1 MSLVG
6 DTSILIRAPELR
18 RFAAAILQ
26 AAGVSGDIA
35 DEWAKCLVWANLR
48 GTDSHGVLRIPRY
61 IELLA
66 KNAINSAPMM
76 RVERRAG
83 AISLLEADLA
93 PGPAAMSR
101 AMKEAIACAR
111 DVHIGWCAARNITH
125 AGAIGYFAL
134 QAAEAGMA
142 GLVMTASGPMMA
154 YHGARVPGVSSNPIA
169 FAFPAANRPAF
180 LLDMST
186 ATVAMGKVLSARDAR
201 RQVPIDWGIDADGRP
216 TTDPKRISTL
226 LPLGGPKGSG
236 LSFMIECLCSLTVG
250 NPIIAQA
257 LESGGS
263 LDSPFLNGVAIAI
276 DLSAFGDVGAIRI
289 EAERLGSA
297 ISALP
302 RANAERIFLPGE
314 RGDSVMQERERNGIP
329 IPSGTWSRLLTAA
342 GKLGVGPPG

>member
-111 DVHIGWCAARNITH
+111 DVHIGWCAARNITQS
-125 AGAIGYFAL
+125 IGGSMPT
-134 QAAEAGMA
+134 AA
-142 GLVMTASGPMMA
+142 P
-154 YHGARVPGVSSNPIA
+154 
-169 FAFPAANRPAF
+169 
-180 LLDMST
+180 
-186 ATVAMGKVLSARDAR
+186 
-201 RQVPIDWGIDADGRP
+201 RP
-216 TTDPKRISTL
+216 TR
-226 LPLGGPKGSG
+226 
-236 LSFMIECLCSLTVG
+236 
-250 NPIIAQA
+250 
-257 LESGGS
+257 
-263 LDSPFLNGVAIAI
+263 
-276 DLSAFGDVGAIRI
+276 
-289 EAERLGSA
+289 
-297 ISALP
+297 
-302 RANAERIFLPGE
+302 
-314 RGDSVMQERERNGIP
+314 RE
-329 IPSGTWSRLLTAA
+329 SRLCGHWAA
-342 GKLGVGPPG
+342 QKVPASHL

>member
-6 DTSILIRAPELR
+6 DTSILVRASELR

-26 AAGVSGDIA
+26 AAGVLGDIA

-48 GTDSHGVLRIPRY
+48 GTDSHGVLQIPRY

-66 KNAINSAPMM
+66 KNAINAAPEM

-134 QAAEAGMA
+134 QAAEVGMA
-142 GLVMTASGPMMA
+142 GIVMTASGPMMA
-154 YHGARVPGVSSNPIA
+154 YHGARVPGVSSNPVAI
-169 FAFPAANRPAF
+169 AFPAADRPAF

-186 ATVAMGKVLSARDAR
+186 AQVAMGKVLIARDAS
-201 RQVPIDWGIDADGRP
+201 RQVPIDWGIDADGRR
-216 TTDPKRISTL
+216 TTDPKKI
-226 LPLGGPKGSG
+226 
-236 LSFMIECLCSLTVG
+236 
-250 NPIIAQA
+250 
-257 LESGGS
+257 
-263 LDSPFLNGVAIAI
+263 
-276 DLSAFGDVGAIRI
+276 
-289 EAERLGSA
+289 
-297 ISALP
+297 
-302 RANAERIFLPGE
+302 
-314 RGDSVMQERERNGIP
+314 
-329 IPSGTWSRLLTAA
+329 
-342 GKLGVGPPG
+342 